1 VEYKWVALTV
11 TIIGIF
17 MVGLDSRIVIIGLPQ
32 VAKQLHA
39 DPEQAIWITQ
49 SYVLTNTLMLL
60 LIGRLSDI
68 FGRIRI
74 YSYGFAIFTVGS
86 ALTSLG
92 MTPTEVILFRA
103 VQGFGASLIFANS
116 IAIVTDASPKEEL
129 GLFVGINQISFRS
142 GALLGLT
149 LSGLILSF
157 FDWRA
162 LFYINI
168 PVGIFGTYW
177 ARKRLLE
184 IAYLD
189 KNRRIDWIGFLFFS
203 VFMLSL
209 MLSLTFTAYG
219 LSSLNIVYT
228 LLPISAVFLVL
239 FVIWQR
245 RINYPLLDLHMFK
258 IREVTGG
265 VSAVLLNVI
274 AWAAF
279 LLLVSLQ
286 FQLVLGATPLEAGLR
301 ILPFEF
307 AFLAVGPLSGRLSD
321 KYGYARFT
329 ILGLTLASA
338 GLFLFSTVTTTTS
351 YAILSAYMVLLG
363 LGTGFFL
370 APNLRSVMG
379 ALPMERRG
387 IGSALVSLFLNIG
400 LTVSLN
406 LAIVLMSLTA
416 PYSIITSV
424 ISAVSQT
431 SLSATDTA
439 LFFSSLKNTYFA
451 LGIIN
456 TLAIIPSIL
465 QINRKR
471 QQKKEKIT
479 VIRTLED

>member
-1 VEYKWVALTV
+1 LEYKWVALTV

-17 MVGLDSRIVIIGLPQ
+17 MVGLDSRIVIVGLPQ

-74 YSYGFAIFTVGS
+74 YSYGFAIFTIGS

-92 MTPTEVILFRA
+92 MNPTEVILFRA
-103 VQGFGASLIFANS
+103 IQGFGASLVFANS
-116 IAIVTDASPKEEL
+116 IAIVTDASPREEL
-129 GLFVGINQISFRS
+129 GLFVGINQISFRA

-184 IAYLD
+184 VAYLD
-189 KNRRIDWIGFLFFS
+189 KNRRIDWVGFALFS
-203 VFMLSL
+203 VFMLSF
-209 MLSLTFTAYG
+209 MLSLTFSAYG
-219 LSSLNIVYT
+219 ISSLSVVYA
-228 LLPISAVFLVL
+228 LLPVAAIFLTL
-239 FVIWQR
+239 FVIWQK
-245 RINYPLLDLHMFK
+245 RISYPLLDLHMFK
-258 IREVTGG
+258 IRAVTGG
-265 VSAVLLNVI
+265 VVAVLLNVI

-279 LLLVSLQ
+279 LLLLSLQ
-286 FQLVLGATPLEAGLR
+286 FQLVLGQSPLEAGLR

-307 AFLAVGPLSGRLSD
+307 AFLTVGPLSGRLSD
-321 KYGYARFT
+321 KFGYARFT

-338 GLFLFSTVTTTTS
+338 GLFLFSTVTITTS
-351 YAILSAYMVLLG
+351 YAILSTYMVLLG

-379 ALPMERRG
+379 SLPIQRRG
-387 IGSALVSLFLNIG
+387 IGSALVSLFLNLG

-416 PYSIITSV
+416 PYTVITEAISSLNPSTL
-424 ISAVSQT
+424 SAV
-431 SLSATDTA
+431 DIA
-439 LFFSSLKNTYFA
+439 LFFDSLKSTYFA
-451 LGIIN
+451 LAIIN
-456 TLAIIPSIL
+456 ALAIIPSAL
-465 QINRKR
+465 QISRKHGV
-471 QQKKEKIT
+471 KKRNPIIST
-479 VIRTLED
+479 IED